1 MELQIESKRY
11 NPLLKRTEIHARIV
25 HKRAATPSR
34 EDVRN
39 LIASE
44 FGVSK
49 DLVIVHHI
57 RTGFGW
63 TVSKVYAK
71 IYDTLED
78 LKRVEPE
85 HILRKHG
92 LIQEEVKEGV

>member
-1 MELQIESKRY
+1 MELQIESKKY
-11 NPLLKRTEIHARIV
+11 NPLLKRTEIYARIV
-25 HKRAATPSR
+25 HKKSATPSR

-44 FGVSK
+44 FGVNK
-49 DLVIVHHI
+49 DLVIIHYI

-71 IYDTLED
+71 IYDSIED
-78 LKRVEPE
+78 LRRIEPK
-85 HILRKHG
+85 HMLRKHG
-92 LIQEEVKEGV
+92 LIEEAKEGA

>member
-11 NPLLKRTEIHARIV
+11 NPLLKRTEIYARIV
-25 HKRAATPSR
+25 HKKSATPSR

-44 FGVSK
+44 FGVNK
-49 DLVIVHHI
+49 DLVIIHYI

-63 TVSKVYAK
+63 TVSKAYAK
-71 IYDTLED
+71 IYDSIED
-78 LKRVEPE
+78 LRRIEPK
-85 HILRKHG
+85 HMLRKHG
-92 LIQEEVKEGV
+92 LIEEAKEGA

>member
-11 NPLLKRTEIHARIV
+11 NPLLKRTEIYARIV
-25 HKRAATPSR
+25 HKKSATPSR

-44 FGVSK
+44 FGVNK
-49 DLVIVHHI
+49 DLVIIHYI

-71 IYDTLED
+71 IYDSIED
-78 LKRVEPE
+78 LRRIEPK
-85 HILRKHG
+85 HMLRKHG
-92 LIQEEVKEGV
+92 LIEEAKEGA